1 MYFLIPREIS
11 KTGKQMIILPE
22 ELELANQHRHCQLG
36 SPWSHVR
43 AGNGDGSVGRF
54 RNRAVA
60 RVGEVQAASLRAA
73 GRAECARGPVSHSC
87 PQTAAQSAH
96 RPSALFKPCGIR

>member
-1 MYFLIPREIS
+1 
-11 KTGKQMIILPE
+11 MIILPE
-22 ELELANQHRHCQLG
+22 ELELANQHRDNASWE
-36 SPWSHVR
+36 SPWSHIR

-54 RNRAVA
+54 RNRAVP

-73 GRAECARGPVSHSC
+73 GRAECAQGPVSHSC

-96 RPSALFKPCGIR
+96 RSSAPFKPCGMC